1 MTNEL
6 RFVGDEDTLISTVND
21 WLIEQAQGQT
31 TVEKLF
37 EGCCNRLVAIGVPIS
52 RARLVFRTLH
62 PLYDSIS
69 LSWNTDEEVGRSG
82 LLHGRSDTSED
93 WRTSP
98 FLHLIKGGL
107 PFLRRRLIGEGALLD
122 FPVLTGIRDA
132 GATDY
137 IAYAVSFTGDDYGAN
152 ESNGI
157 VGFWATNRESGYTA
171 ADIKALLRIQ
181 SRLAVACKVTIT
193 EEITRNVLAT
203 YLGPDAGR
211 QVLNGSIRRG
221 DGETI
226 YAVVWYNDLRRSTRL
241 TESMPADQYLALLN
255 AYFECTA
262 GAVLANQGD
271 VLRFVGD
278 AVLAIFPIRD
288 GGISATEACQRALEA
303 AGEAERRLA
312 ALNQERQAEGKVEI
326 DFGIGL
332 HLGDVVYGNI
342 GVSERLEF
350 SVIGTVA
357 NEVARLEGLTKVL
370 GRRVLAT
377 KIFADNVPVAWDN
390 LGEQSIEGAL
400 APLTVFAPASGR
412 SAIKKPA

>member
-171 ADIKALLRIQ
+171 ADIKALLRI
-181 SRLAVACKVTIT
+181 
-193 EEITRNVLAT
+193 
-203 YLGPDAGR
+203 DAGR